1 MDPLG
6 GCSGDM
12 FFATLVD
19 LGAPLE
25 KIQAEIDLLRLGLKV
40 KIETERDCPRGFAG
54 LRLKVKVLKNESW
67 MAPEDADAQLNQQE
81 ATDLMTLEILRPEA
95 LPLQEHGIVLK
106 ASNQIQHRNFSD
118 IKKLIANSS
127 LAPRV
132 KERAIN
138 VFKILAEAEGKV
150 HGKPAD
156 EVHFHEVGAIDSIVD
171 IVGSCLA
178 LEYLQIDE
186 IYSTAVGVAQGHVNC
201 AHGQLPLPAPATQ
214 HLLIGCPV
222 VQQAEQREL
231 CTPTGAALLKALAS
245 FSLPQG
251 EMTPLAIGMG
261 LSHRLPQVAPPFLR
275 STLFK
280 IKDVLTQ
287 PWIEENLLWISCD
300 IDDMNPEYVPL
311 LQERM
316 LSAGLLEVNLVPLHM
331 KKGRLGFELRVLCH
345 PSDRNKALDLLF
357 SHSSTFGCRVEPVQ
371 RFSLAR
377 KMETV
382 STPWGEVRIKR
393 ALGLSHSKVHI
404 EFEDVAR
411 ICRQEHLPWTTM
423 IDYIHK
429 NI

>member
-1 MDPLG
+1 MG

-25 KIQAEIDLLRLGLKV
+25 KIQAEIDSLRLELKV
-40 KIETERDCPRGFAG
+40 NIETERDCPRGFAG

-67 MAPEDADAQLNQQE
+67 MAPEAVE
-81 ATDLMTLEILRPEA
+81 ANLEEQYHAEVMTLEILEPQA
-95 LPLQEHGIVLK
+95 LPPQEHGLVLK
-106 ASNQIQHRNFSD
+106 VSNQVQHRNFSD
-118 IKKLIANSS
+118 IQKLLANSS

-132 KERAIN
+132 KERAIK
-138 VFKILAEAEGKV
+138 VFRILAEAEGKV

-156 EVHFHEVGAIDSIVD
+156 EVHFHEVGALDSIVD
-171 IVGSCLA
+171 IVGSCCA
-178 LEYLQIDE
+178 LEHLQIDE
-186 IYSTAVGVAQGHVNC
+186 IYSTAVGVAQGHVHC

-245 FSLPQG
+245 FNLPQG

-275 STLFK
+275 ATLFK
-280 IKDVLTQ
+280 IKEALAH
-287 PWIEENLLWISCD
+287 PWIEEQLLWISCD
-300 IDDMNPEYVPL
+300 IDDMNPEYAPL

-316 LSAGLLEVNLVPLHM
+316 LSAGLLEVNFAPLHM
-331 KKGRLGFELRVLCH
+331 KKGRLGFEIRVLCQ
-345 PSDRNKALDLLF
+345 PSDRYKALDLLF
-357 SHSSTFGCRVEPVQ
+357 SHSSTFGCRVESVQ

-377 KMETV
+377 KMETIP
-382 STPWGEVRIKR
+382 TPWGEVRIKR
-393 ALGLSHSKVHI
+393 ALGLSHAKVHI

-411 ICRQEHLPWTTM
+411 ICRQENLPWTTV
-423 IDYIHK
+423 IDYVHK
-429 NI
+429 KL